1 MKDGYVYIMA
11 SQRNGTLYIGVTSD
25 LISRA
30 YQHRNGLIDGFTKEH
45 HCILLIWFEGHGD
58 IEAARYRERQMKR
71 WKRAWKINLIERE
84 NPLWNDLYDSLF

>member
-25 LISRA
+25 LIARA

-45 HCILLIWFEGHGD
+45 GCTLLVWFEGHDD

-71 WKRAWKINLIERE
+71 WKRAWKINLIELE
-84 NPLWNDLYDSLF
+84 NPLWDDLYDTLF